1 MLTLLD
7 LFRALT
13 SFSPK
18 RQSLASAPWEE
29 FVDWAVPQGLAPL
42 AAYNLEYKFAG
53 GGAPEWARD
62 RLLGIYQGLLNDNVM
77 KLVNF
82 KRSVD
87 ALEGRRVVMLGAA
100 TFAETLYPHVAFRPV
115 AELRLFMP
123 PADVQPMAG
132 FLKRA
137 EFKPIDTPADEGL
150 LPDLV
155 VSDTRTAILLHGTL
169 TSDAREDAALLERA
183 ERAKVYGPSMYRLKR
198 EDGLLVELLF
208 ISRAGFDVPFI
219 EWVDLRELAFGIGDV
234 RAVLDRAK
242 TWKLERALYVAM
254 QGVARLFPDAAA
266 AAAKLTPDLS
276 LPARKVLDVSV
287 VDQVAVVGK
296 RSTARPAEAL
306 RAALTTAGL

>member
-18 RQSLASAPWEE
+18 RQSLAQAPWEE

-82 KRSVD
+82 KRSVA

-132 FLKRA
+132 FLKHA
-137 EFKPIDTPADEGL
+137 EFKPIDTPADESGL

-155 VSDTRTAILLHGTL
+155 VSDTRTAILLHGKL
-169 TSDAREDAALLERA
+169 TGDAREDAALLERA

-198 EDGLLVELLF
+198 EDAVLVELLF

-219 EWVDLRELAFGIGDV
+219 EWVDLRELAFGISDAG
-234 RAVLDRAK
+234 AVLERAK
-242 TWKLERALYVAM
+242 TWNLERALYVAM
-254 QGVARLFPDAAA
+254 QGVTRLFPDAAE
-266 AAAKLTPDLS
+266 AAAKLTPGLS
-276 LPARKVLDVSV
+276 MPVRKVLDLSV

-306 RAALTTAGL
+306 RAALTQAL